1 MRNHN
6 NKGVYQE
13 SGGAARIFRLLYCC
27 PVQQTTRS
35 GISHNVI
42 YIFRVGNQY
51 AECEKQQQQRCLPRI
66 VPSFFRRVGFSTPTT
81 PRLLHRRLFCLLRV
95 CDLRAFLLSSLRVP
109 WFPQRAA
116 VYQPCARLL
125 RETLS
130 LCWDA
135 SPPVDAVGR
144 LALSPTTSRCYWQ
157 ACTVTIDE
165 FLHRSTSCRDSQT
178 IFKVETE
185 KPKTEKIRGIQGLT
199 PRVDEEVSTIYY
211 EYIIDSSFRRIAALY
226 AYGTDRIACQ
236 FRR

>member
-6 NKGVYQE
+6 NNKVKVSTKNLGALPEFFVYY
-13 SGGAARIFRLLYCC
+13 IYCC

-35 GISHNVI
+35 GISHSVI
-42 YIFRVGNQY
+42 YFFLVGNQY

-66 VPSFFRRVGFSTPTT
+66 MPSFFRRIGFSTPTT
-81 PRLLHRRLFCLLRV
+81 PRLLHRRLFCLRV

-109 WFPQRAA
+109 WFPQRAV

-135 SPPVDAVGR
+135 SPPVDAVGK
-144 LALSPTTSRCYWQ
+144 LALSPSTSRCYWQ

-165 FLHRSTSCRDSQT
+165 FLHRSTSCRD
-178 IFKVETE
+178 I
-185 KPKTEKIRGIQGLT
+185 G
-199 PRVDEEVSTIYY
+199 
-211 EYIIDSSFRRIAALY
+211 
-226 AYGTDRIACQ
+226 
-236 FRR
+236 